1 MEFNLILLVVGFLVL
16 VWLIFKFIK
25 KLVFAILAVFLLVI
39 LIFGGTIGLVYL
51 DLNNLAAQEDFEINL
66 VLKEGENY
74 ILGTSFDVKNQ
85 EFDVSSV
92 NTLTES
98 DLNDLNVKEISDE
111 DNLFIV
117 ELDKEFFEEIMVEEY
132 TFEGIQG
139 YEDYDLSLTKNEV
152 LELIDESSSSEEL
165 VDILLEKNEVD
176 GILADIAKPTLVSE
190 IDSYINNSGVQFQ
203 EAIFLMALSQSVSD
217 KSNALDLVQGFKDDE
232 ISIYPDRFTFGLV
245 RMLPAETLQE
255 NLPDFSE

>member
-132 TFEGIQG
+132 TL
-139 YEDYDLSLTKNEV
+139 DRK
-152 LELIDESSSSEEL
+152 
-165 VDILLEKNEVD
+165 
-176 GILADIAKPTLVSE
+176 
-190 IDSYINNSGVQFQ
+190 
-203 EAIFLMALSQSVSD
+203 SV
-217 KSNALDLVQGFKDDE
+217 V
-232 ISIYPDRFTFGLV
+232 
-245 RMLPAETLQE
+245 
-255 NLPDFSE
+255 